1 MYFIVSC
8 EPSVPYIV
16 WDSGMPVIISAP
28 RYEIGGEKGR
38 GVVRSCWGQER
49 INEVN

>member
-16 WDSGMPVIISAP
+16 WDSGMPVTISAP
-28 RYEIGGEKGR
+28 RYRKGDEKGR
-38 GVVRSCWGQER
+38 DPGDVR
-49 INEVN
+49 NELMK